1 MVLRLIDQQLESR
14 QAACIYV
21 RNELADV
28 AQDIERENVACII
41 IGRCLDLDAEPV
53 KIAVAPT
60 CDIPENETRTIAMN
74 GKLVLVARTIADA
87 RAIENRC
94 SHALQALEG
103 RKLRGG
109 AYLLPC
115 TRRMLLMRQQASRI
129 AALPMTKGPANPK
142 PGGISA

>member
-28 AQDIERENVACII
+28 AQDIERENVACIM

-109 AYLLPC
+109 ISSALHTAHAFYAPASLPDRSAADDKG
-115 TRRMLLMRQQASRI
+115 TRQ
-129 AALPMTKGPANPK
+129 P
-142 PGGISA
+142 